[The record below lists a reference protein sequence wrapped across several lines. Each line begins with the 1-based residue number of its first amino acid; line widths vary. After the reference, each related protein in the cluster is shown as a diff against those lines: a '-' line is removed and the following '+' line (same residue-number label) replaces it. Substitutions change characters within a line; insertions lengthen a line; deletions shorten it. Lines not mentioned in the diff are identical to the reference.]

1 MLWSFKKRWYDVIKI
16 NHQQLR
22 PYVYNENKNLTTL
35 VSILRGEVS
44 FLLIN
49 LSALFSRRSTAQMK
63 GGQLPL
69 KREAP
74 Q

>member
-35 VSILRGEVS
+35 VSILRGGS
-44 FLLIN
+44 
-49 LSALFSRRSTAQMK
+49 
-63 GGQLPL
+63 
-69 KREAP
+69 
-74 Q
+74 